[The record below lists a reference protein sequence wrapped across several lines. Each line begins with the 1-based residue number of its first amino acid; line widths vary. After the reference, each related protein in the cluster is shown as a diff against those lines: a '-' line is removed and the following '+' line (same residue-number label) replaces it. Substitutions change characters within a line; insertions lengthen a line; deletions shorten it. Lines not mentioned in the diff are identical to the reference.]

1 MRILVVED
9 DPLILNGLA
18 MGLSLHSMV
27 VDGVNNC
34 EDAHAALAT
43 TQFNAVV
50 LDWMLPDGSGIDV
63 LRDMR
68 SRKDTTPVLL
78 LTARDAVEDRIRG
91 LDEGADDYLGKPF
104 DLDEVAARL
113 RALDRRAAGR
123 SIPNLVWQD
132 LTLNPATMEVS
143 LESKPLILSRREFAV
158 LSALMER
165 PGIADFPISTRGT
178 ALRVAGRRGQQ
189 CRRSTRSQSAH
200 QNRPTANT
208 NASRHRL
215 SAAKREHLMSLRTR
229 LFLILVA
236 STSLIWI
243 SGFTWIG
250 INSKS
255 EIDYLLDRRLME
267 AARMVASLNLKTDDI
282 DLNLSSDD
290 GGQHPANRKYE
301 RRLSCQ
307 IWSFDGHLIGR
318 SANAPTSELTEQVG
332 DFSERRVDG
341 VLFRV
346 YALEDTARGIRVL
359 VGDEVEQRRQAV
371 RDLLSGL
378 MIPAMIIL
386 PAIGFLI
393 WISIRRGLAPLRL
406 VTETLTARDAEN
418 LAPLKIGPSPPEIQ
432 PSRQCPQRVVQEGTC
447 RTRS

>member
-165 PGIADFPISTRGT
+165 PGIIVS
-178 ALRVAGRRGQQ
+178 
-189 CRRSTRSQSAH
+189 RSQLEGRLYGWQEDVGS
-200 QNRPTANT
+200 
-208 NASRHRL
+208 NAVEVHV
-215 SAAKREHLMSLRTR
+215 HNLRT
-229 LFLILVA
+229 
-236 STSLIWI
+236 
-243 SGFTWIG
+243 
-250 INSKS
+250 K
-255 EIDYLLDRRLME
+255 
-267 AARMVASLNLKTDDI
+267 
-282 DLNLSSDD
+282 
-290 GGQHPANRKYE
+290 
-301 RRLSCQ
+301 
-307 IWSFDGHLIGR
+307 IGR
-318 SANAPTSELTEQVG
+318 QRIQTL
-332 DFSERRVDG
+332 
-341 VLFRV
+341 
-346 YALEDTARGIRVL
+346 RGIGYR
-359 VGDEVEQRRQAV
+359 
-371 RDLLSGL
+371 
-378 MIPAMIIL
+378 
-386 PAIGFLI
+386 
-393 WISIRRGLAPLRL
+393 LRS
-406 VTETLTARDAEN
+406 EN
-418 LAPLKIGPSPPEIQ
+418 I
-432 PSRQCPQRVVQEGTC
+432 
-447 RTRS
+447 